1 MYKLRAFIRRR
12 NLDRIGWTLL
22 LLTSLSSAI
31 ISHAEGIPLV
41 DGFWWSIVTLTT
53 VGYGDIAPATVLGRM
68 AAIVNMVIGMGVL
81 GMLRA
86 ILASVFIERQRK
98 EDAGMADLKLSNHI
112 VLCQW
117 NNRAA
122 RILSELRTDPQSKRT
137 PIVLIAPLP
146 SKPVDDPNLYFVTG
160 QVSDE
165 TLTKAKVDAAQTVI
179 ILGDD
184 NLGPTE
190 RDAISVLA
198 TLNVETMN
206 PEAYTIVELVSPS
219 NVVTCQRAKADE
231 VIVTSELSS
240 TLISQAA
247 LNHGISKVVMEVL
260 DSNTGNQLC
269 KIPLPA
275 ELAGRSFIE
284 AFTQLKQ
291 QQNCIAVGIQK
302 GKEGEV
308 LANPPSGQ
316 QLDEQD
322 FLIVI
327 SRAEVL
333 A

>member
-12 NLDRIGWTLL
+12 NLDRIAWTLL

-31 ISHAEGIPLV
+31 ISHSEGISLI

-53 VGYGDIAPATVLGRM
+53 VGYGDIAPVTVLGRI
-68 AAIVNMVIGMGVL
+68 AAIANMIIGIGVL
-81 GMLRA
+81 GMFSA

-98 EDAGMADLKLSNHI
+98 EDAGMADLNLSNHI

-122 RILSELRTDPQSKRT
+122 RILSELRNDPQSKRI
-137 PIVLIAPLP
+137 PIALIAPLP
-146 SKPVDDPNLYFVTG
+146 AKPLDDPNLYFVTG
-160 QVSDE
+160 QVSDA

-206 PEAYTIVELVSPS
+206 PEAYTIVELASPA
-219 NVVTCQRAKADE
+219 NVVTCKRAQADE

-247 LNHGISKVVMEVL
+247 LNHGISKVVMEIL
-260 DSNTGNQLC
+260 ESNTANELC
-269 KIPLPA
+269 KIPLPT
-275 ELAGRSFIE
+275 ELIGCSFIE

-291 QQNCIAVGIQK
+291 QKNSIIVGIQN

-308 LANPPSGQ
+308 LANPPSEQ
-316 QLDEQD
+316 RLDEQD

-327 SRAEVL
+327 SRT
-333 A
+333 

>member
-1 MYKLRAFIRRR
+1 MYKLRAFIRHR
-12 NLDRIGWTLL
+12 NLDRIAWTLL

-31 ISHAEGIPLV
+31 ISHAEGISLV

-53 VGYGDIAPATVLGRM
+53 VGYGDIAPVTILGRI
-68 AAIVNMVIGMGVL
+68 AAIANMVVGIGVL
-81 GMLRA
+81 GMLSA

-122 RILSELRTDPQSKRT
+122 RILSELRTDPQSKRK

-146 SKPVDDPNLYFVTG
+146 LKPVDDPNLYFVTG

-165 TLTKAKVDAAQTVI
+165 TLAKAKVDTAQTVI

-198 TLNVETMN
+198 TLNVETIN
-206 PEAYTIVELVSPS
+206 PEAYTIVELVSSS
-219 NVVTCQRAKADE
+219 NVITCQRAKADE

-275 ELAGRSFIE
+275 ELVGHSFLD
-284 AFTQLKQ
+284 AFTRLKQ
-291 QQNCIAVGIQK
+291 QQNSIVVGIQK
-302 GKEGEV
+302 GREGEV
-308 LANPPSGQ
+308 LANPPSEQ
-316 QLDEQD
+316 LLDEQD

-327 SRAEVL
+327 SRT
-333 A
+333 